1 MHNQDVYPPAAQPP
15 VNNTPEPGHN
25 EGLKSILATVLLIA
39 AAPLIAVIFTMFV
52 FQSYEVD
59 GPSMQ
64 STLQHQDRLIVY
76 KLPRTISRVTKDDF
90 MPKRYDI
97 VVFSRQETV
106 SDSFSSHES
115 SKQLI
120 KRVIGLPGER
130 VVVNNDQLTVYN
142 KEHPE
147 GYSPDSGNEYAKSI
161 TVTPGNIDVVVP
173 PNEVFLAGD
182 NRTNSLDSRYFGTVP
197 TSDIVGKLVM
207 RLWPDSKTF

>member
-1 MHNQDVYPPAAQPP
+1 MHNQDVYSPPSQLP
-15 VNNTPEPGHN
+15 VDNTPAPDHN

-64 STLQHQDRLIVY
+64 STLQNQDRLIVY
-76 KLPRTISRVTKDDF
+76 KLPRTISRVTKKTF

-97 VVFSRQETV
+97 VVFTREELA
-106 SDSFSSHES
+106 SDGFTSEGN
-115 SKQLI
+115 KQLI
-120 KRVIGLPGER
+120 KRVVGLPGER
-130 VVVNNDQLTVYN
+130 VVVSNDKLTVYN

-147 GYSPDSGNEYAKSI
+147 GFDPDGGKQYAKTI
-161 TVTPGNIDVVVP
+161 TVTPGNVDLVVP
-173 PNEVFLAGD
+173 PNEVFLSGD

-207 RLWPDSKTF
+207 RLWPESKTF